1 MHMQDKNCILNR
13 KEFSANKK
21 SGEGFL
27 LLI

>member
-1 MHMQDKNCILNR
+1 MQDKNCILNR

-21 SGEGFL
+21 SGEENL